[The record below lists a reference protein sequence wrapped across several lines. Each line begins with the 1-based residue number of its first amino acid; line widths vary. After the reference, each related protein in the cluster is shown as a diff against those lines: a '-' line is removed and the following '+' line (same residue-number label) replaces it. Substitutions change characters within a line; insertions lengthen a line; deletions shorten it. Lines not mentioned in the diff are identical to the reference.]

1 MKIVHMY
8 NKLYYKRSLEIYEY
22 DKNIVKAL
30 EDDFNKINSS
40 SSILLLSA
48 NSFSLS
54 IVEGFPKYNF
64 ITIEPNI
71 HSSEEYIQNKR
82 INFIDNDITCIISY
96 DKLCIILLFR

>member
-1 MKIVHMY
+1 MKIIHMY
-8 NKLYYKRSLEIYEY
+8 NKLYYQKSLEIYEY

-40 SSILLLSA
+40 NSILLLSA
-48 NSFSLS
+48 NSLSLS
-54 IVEGFPKYNF
+54 IVEGFSKYNF

-71 HSSEEYIQNKR
+71 QSSEEYIQNKR

-96 DKLCIILLFR
+96 DKLCIIL